1 MKNSEY
7 WEQRIANKTWQ
18 TYNNLEE
25 KNRDLLEMY
34 QDASLQI
41 SEELYKVTE
50 KINGGK
56 GITLSDMHKYN
67 RLTGLQ
73 KNMENIIRGLGD
85 NVEAFG
91 KNNMM
96 EGFKDTYS
104 NVMAQIGQTQF
115 SMIPKKVMEEMLNRP
130 WLGSSFSERLW
141 KNTQVLA
148 SNLNEILVTGLTQGK
163 TIAEIAI
170 QLSNMMNTGFNVSHK
185 LVRTE
190 TMHYLNES
198 AKKAYKNGGCE
209 EVQVWAAVDERLCKV
224 CGVKHGNM
232 YRIKDCP
239 TLPLHSNCRC
249 TILPIVDREDA
260 KKDHEAAKKDIN
272 NEFNRRNIPEE
283 KTKQK
288 MKDNY
293 ETDKK
298 QYKKYKEILGE
309 NTPKSFDKFQSLK
322 YNDNKKYEELKSLYK
337 DTKSGKV
344 WLKST
349 FPTEKKFN
357 THIKKHLYQYENFTE
372 QDYLN
377 EARKLLAAPFSSEV
391 EGFVSEIGFLFKY
404 RKSTNDFAIGRAD
417 GKISTLYKPD
427 DGYDEWL
434 KQIKLFK
441 K

>member
-7 WEQRIANKTWQ
+7 WESRIANKTWQ

-56 GITLSDMHKYN
+56 GITLSDMHKFK

-73 KNMENIIRGLGD
+73 KNMENIIRSIGES
-85 NVEAFG
+85 VETFG

-104 NVMAQIGQTQF
+104 NIMVELGQTQF
-115 SMIPKKVMEEMLNRP
+115 SMIPKKVMEEMMNRP

-163 TIAEIAI
+163 TISEIAI

-224 CGVKHGNM
+224 CGVKHGNI

-283 KTKQK
+283 KIKQK

-298 QYKKYKEILGE
+298 KYRKYKEILGKDS
-309 NTPKSFDKFQSLK
+309 PKIFADFQDLK
-322 YNDNKKYEELKSLYK
+322 YNNSNEWELVKDYVKSRSNNMISVITPYSEYK
-337 DTKSGKV
+337 EYKNIID
-344 WLKST
+344 
-349 FPTEKKFN
+349 
-357 THIKKHLYQYENFTE
+357 
-372 QDYLN
+372 
-377 EARKLLAAPFSSEV
+377 
-391 EGFVSEIGFLFKY
+391 
-404 RKSTNDFAIGRAD
+404 AD
-417 GKISTLYKPD
+417 IVGLT
-427 DGYDEWL
+427 
-434 KQIKLFK
+434 
-441 K
+441 